1 MECAYNVSNSSDD
14 DSIDT
19 LLKDIL
25 SCTTVGVPTNTLTI
39 KQMVDECTQT
49 KQYESQSYFEIFHSS
64 IMQNALEEAMLS
76 NASMRMDIS
85 DCVKSLKY
93 VGSKYKLAL
102 VFY

>member
-1 MECAYNVSNSSDD
+1 MECAYNSVSYSSDD

-19 LLKDIL
+19 LLKD
-25 SCTTVGVPTNTLTI
+25 TTVGVPTNTLTI
-39 KQMVDECTQT
+39 KKMVDECTQT
-49 KQYESQSYFEIFHSS
+49 KQHESQSYFEIFHSS

-93 VGSKYKLAL
+93 LGSQYKMAQ
-102 VFY
+102 VFC